1 MRAPDGASSSAIPR
15 AELTRRREEFW
26 DTSPSYGGSRE
37 IWDVLKAAVE
47 AEDIHTARLFVES
60 AGIIVVT
67 PDMTCVFDE
76 RGAVVEDPRWVIAD
90 PTNVVGGAGTSRRE
104 EEEPDRT
111 PEDPNVEEPDR
122 TREDLNPEAD
132 ESPNDAERRT
142 IEAAAEAASEGDERR
157 RARRGRPSGVETN
170 TKRRATRRVIS
181 RPSVRFPFHGVVRL
195 SGDRA
200 ARRENSRR
208 TCVPF

>member
-1 MRAPDGASSSAIPR
+1 MGCLQSALVGDASNRPVKSPVGGVHYPNFTRPRRFAMRAPDGASSSAIPR

-76 RGAVVEDPRWVIAD
+76 RGAKYDIPRWVISD

-157 RARRGRPSGVETN
+157 RARAVDVRVE
-170 TKRRATRRVIS
+170 
-181 RPSVRFPFHGVVRL
+181 
-195 SGDRA
+195 
-200 ARRENSRR
+200 
-208 TCVPF
+208 

>member
-15 AELTRRREEFW
+15 AELTRRREVSR

-76 RGAVVEDPRWVIAD
+76 RGAKVDLGDGSSRTRRPSSAAPGR
-90 PTNVVGGAGTSRRE
+90 PGAKKKR
-104 EEEPDRT
+104 DRT

-142 IEAAAEAASEGDERR
+142 IEAAAEAASEGDER
-157 RARRGRPSGVETN
+157 ARCAPWTSELVERPIPTTRDEKPLFRDPVCADAVSGQYV
-170 TKRRATRRVIS
+170 S
-181 RPSVRFPFHGVVRL
+181 
-195 SGDRA
+195 A
-200 ARRENSRR
+200 AIRS
-208 TCVPF
+208 